1 MAAKFHVNGKG
12 EAGKCSASN
21 GKCPFGGETGTENH
35 YDTVEQ
41 AQAAAEKQLSDQHG
55 AVTTV
60 TNASKGSATAYPGGV
75 GELGRNVTSEDV
87 IAATRKLALAKLAH
101 KTNAE
106 ITADDIA
113 VISGDRAATLA
124 RYRSLSDD
132 ERLDVRSYAGRT
144 VHDNRYAAAFE
155 AGVPLS
161 PEMEAQLDIQW
172 NDATHPAGKVETE
185 KALKSVEDGYEA
197 DRALYAA
204 QGEGE
209 LAIFEATH
217 RSRVSNLRRQLTT
230 AGRSNK
236 IFIAQA
242 RGEVAQDI
250 DDRLLTPTAEDR
262 AEAEESQKMYFASR
276 KPFNDWEKRM
286 GKKYRT
292 EKNVADYHN
301 QVIASLNEHDRFE
314 YDELVSKQAARI
326 AQNKYAARA
335 YREGFTLN
343 PDVEAELERRWTMYG
358 DQYED
363 RLEKAIKMRDDLNAG
378 RINPSKVVGTGYR
391 NPKKMAA
398 EYLDKEIA
406 KHTEMVQTRG
416 RSNENVWGT
425 YFGRR

>member
-41 AQAAAEKQLSDQHG
+41 AQAAAERQLSAQHG

-87 IAATRKLALAKLAH
+87 IAATRKLALAEVSH
-101 KTNAE
+101 KTEEE
-106 ITADDIA
+106 ISDDDIA
-113 VISGDRAATLA
+113 VISGDRDAILA
-124 RYRSLSDD
+124 RYRNLSDD
-132 ERLDVRSYAGRT
+132 RRIGIRADAVRT

-172 NDATHPAGKVETE
+172 NDAHHPAGKVETE
-185 KALKSVEDGYEA
+185 KTLKEVEDGYEA
-197 DRALYAA
+197 GRAHHK
-204 QGEGE
+204 GRGE
-209 LAIFEATH
+209 LAVFEATH
-217 RSRVSNLRRQLTT
+217 QSRVASLRRQLAT

-236 IFIAQA
+236 IFVAEA
-242 RGEVAQDI
+242 RAEVGDAI
-250 DDRLLTPTAEDR
+250 SNRLLTPTVEDR
-262 AEAEESQKMYFASR
+262 TQAEQHFKEYFASR
-276 KPFNDWEKRM
+276 QSFNDWERRM

-292 EKNVADYHN
+292 DKNVADYHN
-301 QVIASLNEHDRFE
+301 QVIDSLNDHDKAE
-314 YDELVSKQAARI
+314 YKDLVAKQANTI
-326 AQNKYAARA
+326 AKNKYAGRA

-343 PDVEAELERRWTMYG
+343 PSAEAELERRWNMYG

-398 EYLDKEIA
+398 QYLDDEIA
-406 KHTEMVQTRG
+406 KRAEVIQTRG
-416 RSNENVWGT
+416 RSNENVWGI
-425 YFGRR
+425 YFGNR